1 MMRQAFSDE
10 GEEMTA
16 PRSDV
21 PGGLPGSQPDLAP
34 QPEVVRRAT
43 QLCLRAE
50 PHTDQSPCAGH
61 LSEANRQLVGVLV

>member
-1 MMRQAFSDE
+1 
-10 GEEMTA
+10 MTA

-21 PGGLPGSQPDLAP
+21 LGGLPGSLPAS

-61 LSEANRQLVGVLV
+61 LSEANRQLFGVLV

>member
-1 MMRQAFSDE
+1 
-10 GEEMTA
+10 MTA

-21 PGGLPGSQPDLAP
+21 PGERPGSQPGPAM
-34 QPEVVRRAT
+34 QPEVVRRAS

-61 LSEANRQLVGVLV
+61 LSEANRQLFGLLV